1 MSYKN
6 LQYVAVFT
14 LIFLSV
20 FWQYTGQGMFMD
32 GIIYATI
39 SRNLAIN
46 IGSFFEP
53 IYVDPFESNL
63 SLTYFIQ
70 SLFFRIFGD
79 FFWVEK
85 LHNALFLI
93 FNAILIHRIFK
104 IHHKSTALPILF
116 WWFTPTIPWIFTN
129 NMMEITVSFFFL
141 LSLFFYLKYYKSH
154 EKKYLILYI
163 LATLLASYSKAFV
176 GFFPLVFP
184 FIHHVTYRNKTTINF
199 LKEYVLILTWLGLFF
214 LAVFTYETAW
224 IQWKRIIAYQ
234 LHSNDLV
241 TTSFWMSKLHFI
253 NEIIAGFWPQA
264 LIILMLLIIKKQK
277 KYSFSIQKET
287 QFFGILFLCS
297 ILPFSIFKKFFG
309 FYLAISAPFLALGLA
324 SFMLQFK
331 PLIENQF
338 SIPINKK
345 ALFIF
350 LLVLNLIGFCI
361 AFYHFG
367 AINRDKNWI
376 EDTQFIA
383 SKINPNANS
392 YLNLSPDYGYDF
404 YAQAYLARTIPIE
417 IRMYTADT
425 TSNFKGYYIS
435 KNSLSPNA
443 IKSPQ
448 GLYYLNSHP

>member
-1 MSYKN
+1 
-6 LQYVAVFT
+6 
-14 LIFLSV
+14 
-20 FWQYTGQGMFMD
+20 
-32 GIIYATI
+32 
-39 SRNLAIN
+39 
-46 IGSFFEP
+46 
-53 IYVDPFESNL
+53 
-63 SLTYFIQ
+63 
-70 SLFFRIFGD
+70 
-79 FFWVEK
+79 
-85 LHNALFLI
+85 
-93 FNAILIHRIFK
+93 
-104 IHHKSTALPILF
+104 
-116 WWFTPTIPWIFTN
+116 
-129 NMMEITVSFFFL
+129 
-141 LSLFFYLKYYKSH
+141 
-154 EKKYLILYI
+154 
-163 LATLLASYSKAFV
+163 
-176 GFFPLVFP
+176 
-184 FIHHVTYRNKTTINF
+184 
-199 LKEYVLILTWLGLFF
+199 
-214 LAVFTYETAW
+214 
-224 IQWKRIIAYQ
+224 
-234 LHSNDLV
+234 
-241 TTSFWMSKLHFI
+241 MSKLHFI
-253 NEIIAGFWPQA
+253 KEILAGFWPQA

-277 KYSFSIQKET
+277 KYSFSVQKET

-338 SIPINKK
+338 SIPVNKK

-350 LLVLNLIGFCI
+350 L
-361 AFYHFG
+361 FG

-383 SKINPNANS
+383 SKINSNANS